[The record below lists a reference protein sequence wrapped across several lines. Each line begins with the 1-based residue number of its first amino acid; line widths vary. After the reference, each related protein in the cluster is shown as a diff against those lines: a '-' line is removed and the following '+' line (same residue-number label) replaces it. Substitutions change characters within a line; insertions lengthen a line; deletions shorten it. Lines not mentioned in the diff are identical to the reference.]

1 MKSSTPL
8 VSNSGILQA
17 IATLMAILATFAV
30 NSLSNF
36 YPPGGMNVGEI
47 SNTLFKD
54 VQIIPANYAFIIWG
68 VIYVGLIAYG
78 IFQLQPSQRKDWSI
92 RHVNRY
98 LIVACLAQV
107 GWIYLF
113 TFRWFWLS
121 VVAMVIILLALI
133 LSYESLG
140 VGRITTTKRRQW
152 LSHVPFSLYLA
163 WISVATIVNI
173 ACALFASGLQSH
185 GTSWT
190 VAMLI
195 VGTALAII
203 VTRLR
208 TDITFV
214 LVFVWAYGAIA
225 QRHQDNSLILGT
237 AIVGAIVMVIQLV
250 LSCRK
255 LGQRDRSF

>member
-1 MKSSTPL
+1 MKSSTPF
-8 VSNSGILQA
+8 VSNSGLLQA
-17 IATLMAILATFAV
+17 IATLISIIATFVV

-36 YPPGGMNVGEI
+36 YPPGGLNVGDI

-78 IFQLQPSQRKDWSI
+78 IFQLLPAQRKDWSI

-113 TFRWFWLS
+113 TLRWFWLS
-121 VVAMVIILLALI
+121 VIAMIIILLTLI
-133 LSYESLG
+133 LAYESLG
-140 VGRITTTKRRQW
+140 VGRITTTQRRQW
-152 LSHVPFSLYLA
+152 LSHIPFSLYLA

-173 ACALFASGLQSH
+173 ACALFASGLHSN
-185 GTSWT
+185 GTPWT
-190 VAMLI
+190 VGMLI
-195 VGTALAII
+195 VGTALAIT

-208 TDITFV
+208 TDTTFV
-214 LVFVWAYGAIA
+214 LVFVWAYSAIA
-225 QRHQDNSLILGT
+225 QRHQDNVLILGT
-237 AIVGAIVMVIQLV
+237 AIVGVIVMMIQLV
-250 LSCRK
+250 LSRRQLK
-255 LGQRDRSF
+255 KSDRIF

>member
-17 IATLMAILATFAV
+17 IATFLAICATFVV

-78 IFQLQPSQRKDWSI
+78 VFQLQPAQRRDWSI

-98 LIVACLAQV
+98 LIGACLAQV
-107 GWIYLF
+107 VWIYLF
-113 TFRWFWLS
+113 TMRWFWLS
-121 VVAMVIILLALI
+121 VVAMIMILLALI
-133 LSYESLG
+133 LAYESLG

-152 LSHVPFSLYLA
+152 LSHIPFSLYLA
-163 WISVATIVNI
+163 WISVATIVNV
-173 ACALFASGLQSH
+173 ACALFASGLQNN
-185 GTSWT
+185 GALWT
-190 VAMLI
+190 VGMLI
-195 VGTALAII
+195 VGTVLAGI

-208 TDITFV
+208 TDTTFV
-214 LVFVWAYGAIA
+214 LVFLWAYGAIA
-225 QRHQDNSLILGT
+225 QRQQDNALILGT
-237 AIVGAIVMVIQLV
+237 AIAGAIAMVVQLI
-250 LSCRK
+250 LSRRK
-255 LGQRDRSF
+255 MKKRDRGF